1 MTDKVKEDMLLQY
14 IFQIC
19 LQEKDENSTR
29 VYLKS
34 YAKELEEHGEE
45 LHLLVSNI
53 YFFLLHKIAYLYT
66 EKKNCLNYLC
76 CCSCRALDKS
86 FYKKLDFDNK
96 YTDYLINEIFDQI
109 INVVIIFLENFDVF
123 PCNVTI
129 SYAERYD
136 IFFDFLKG
144 SCTPRFL
151 KGLLATIEQ
160 NDREYVEEKEQEGES
175 KPDENG
181 KQLIRFFKP
190 IIELI
195 LKKLFS
201 RNLVFPQNDV
211 ALLLKFLTGFKSVA
225 DLIMRTDC
233 IFLHINVENR
243 MKDNFSEEREKEGS
257 RTKPVN
263 IISTGYRERS
273 TITNAANAAAPN
285 TTNSTLN
292 NTVAGATNNI
302 GFLNE
307 IPAGPNVNL
316 FWYDAFNPRG
326 RFSLNVGG
334 LLTRENNSGNNPV
347 DNINRGNVSRSNT
360 SGAAYAYRRR
370 NEGRSTR
377 YSSDK
382 EISGCGYILQCNS
395 LLGMLL
401 SPTVL
406 TMPNIT
412 NREEIPMYKHFYN
425 STTNSLKKMT
435 LGQLVNIYVLLRNDL
450 DWVLENCAEIFKNL
464 LKGSNESKK
473 KILLWISC
481 VLLSNEKKTKL
492 MYNFT
497 SYPQSLDDSYGIF
510 LKILGESS
518 YGFCL
523 NLFWVLLYLC
533 EPITVNKIN
542 DMDFFFFLRDDPF
555 SKFILKNITNQPSFE
570 EKENVEKI
578 KKKIK
583 NTDAYKKE
591 PKFITC
597 IFWMTFK
604 AMGVFLKPA
613 LDEFIRITQG
623 VENAKNKN
631 LYYMNV
637 HVWKIFLYNTRF
649 IQLLF
654 KFLHL
659 AMSYFLQVVYLFDVN
674 GNVNN
679 TMQTFLADH
688 KNHLP
693 SLVLKCCPPPNEKYF
708 GKLKH
713 TVDISERG
721 NAGGRGGENTSE
733 EKGKHAIDSNN
744 NTPSADTNDNALNN
758 TSDNNV
764 NAADNTHNTNNNN
777 TAFPNGISNP
787 SSGLNMEGRA
797 DEFEFENIDRLHA
810 SPQFS
815 IIPSFFLGDIFEII
829 YLLYDLDHIFKNL
842 SRSENFITYL
852 DMELFIAFSVFT
864 MLSEK
869 HVKSVH
875 LRCESAPRTFSFLY
889 KLGYLKKFIEEC
901 DLTKKYII
909 KSFTN
914 IFIASQK
921 GAYTERI
928 QTRVR
933 IVENFN
939 AFFLNK
945 TYVNQFTQ
953 IVINNNNLFVHLIHL
968 LLNDVSFLVEEVVT
982 YLSEIKRREDK
993 KEEETIAAN
1002 ATGTNRN
1009 NTSTHTNIA
1018 ATTTATSN
1026 TSTRTSRNNNNSIN
1040 NNSTANESTSE
1051 NAVTAGSVTND
1062 TRNSNTNAN
1071 TNANTNSSANSSNNN
1086 VMNIMGGV
1094 SSINENENLG
1104 VDGSLSET
1112 SEIED
1117 PGVETEIENESM
1129 RNLAAKTKMIISYCF
1144 KSCIF
1149 LNLLCK
1155 NYSTN
1160 IVTSNTILAQ
1170 IVTCLNC
1177 YFDYLV
1183 GPKCLNIKV
1192 KNMEQYN
1199 FRPHLWLTSIVESY
1213 LFLLNAG
1220 KEYEELLI
1228 REIANEGRY
1237 YKPEIF
1243 NKAYYICKREMLL
1256 HKEELNKFKSFCQ
1269 QIVDMKDEVELFED
1283 VSDIPDEFLDPI
1295 IQDIMLDPVLL
1306 PTSGIV
1312 IDRKN
1317 IERHLMS
1324 EPNDPFNRAPLTKEQ
1339 LVPQPE
1345 LKERINKYID
1355 QVRKEK
1361 KEKKRLELEKE
1372 RELELQMEMEIE
1384 KGIVAKDVFAEVKRE
1399 TSAPKDKTEEGETN
1413 IEN

>member
-1 MTDKVKEDMLLQY
+1 MTDKVKEDALLQN

-19 LQEKDENSTR
+19 LKKGEASNSK
-29 VYLKS
+29 VYLES
-34 YAKELEEHGEE
+34 YAEE
-45 LHLLVSNI
+45 LKQHDEELYLLVTNI
-53 YFFLLHKIAYLYT
+53 YFFLLHKIAYLYKQ
-66 EKKNCLNYLC
+66 KKNCLSYLC
-76 CCSCRALDKS
+76 SCSVRALDKCI
-86 FYKKLDFDNK
+86 YKNLNFENK
-96 YTDYLINEIFDQI
+96 YTEYLINEIFDQI
-109 INVVIIFLENFDVF
+109 INVVVIFLENFDVF
-123 PCNVTI
+123 PCNVKIAYT
-129 SYAERYD
+129 ERYN
-136 IFFDFLKG
+136 IFFEFLKG
-144 SCTPRFL
+144 SCTARFL

-160 NDREYVEEKEQEGES
+160 NDKDDEDATEQTANATTSVTSTTTGTNTNTSES
-175 KPDENG
+175 E
-181 KQLIRFFKP
+181 KQLVRFFKP
-190 IIELI
+190 IIDLCM
-195 LKKLFS
+195 KNLFS
-201 RNLVFPQNDV
+201 RNLVYPKNDV
-211 ALLLKFLTGFKSVA
+211 AVLLKFLTSFKTIA
-225 DLIMRTDC
+225 DLIMRTEH
-233 IFLHINVENR
+233 IFLHLNLENR
-243 MKDNFSEEREKEGS
+243 MKDNFLEDPKKKDSLTKGS
-257 RTKPVN
+257 SN
-263 IISTGYRERS
+263 IPTSNRDN
-273 TITNAANAAAPN
+273 TITGTTNTATTTSN
-285 TTNSTLN
+285 TTNNVTT
-292 NTVAGATNNI
+292 NTPVNETNRM
-302 GFLNE
+302 GFISE
-307 IPAGPNVNL
+307 IPGGTNMNL

-326 RFSLNVGG
+326 RFSINVGSFLAG
-334 LLTRENNSGNNPV
+334 ENNRINIGSGNMNNNNTTV
-347 DNINRGNVSRSNT
+347 GGVSRSNT
-360 SGAAYAYRRR
+360 TGAAYAYRRR
-370 NEGRSTR
+370 TDTR
-377 YSSDK
+377 NSPYSSDK
-382 EISGCGYILQCNS
+382 EVNGCGYIYQCS
-395 LLGMLL
+395 SFLGMLL

-425 STTNSLKKMT
+425 STTNSLNKMT
-435 LGQLVNIYVLLRNDL
+435 LGQLTNIYVLLRKDT
-450 DWVLENCAEIFKNL
+450 DWILENAADIIKNL

-473 KILLWISC
+473 KVLLWISC
-481 VLLSNEKKTKL
+481 ILLSNEKKTKL

-510 LKILGESS
+510 LRILGESS

-523 NLFWVLLYLC
+523 NLFWILLYLC
-533 EPITVNKIN
+533 EPITINKIN

-555 SKFILKNITNQPSFE
+555 SKFILKNIINQPSFVD
-570 EKENVEKI
+570 KENVDRI
-578 KKKIK
+578 KKKMK
-583 NTDAYKKE
+583 NTDTYKKE

-604 AMGVFLKPA
+604 ALGVFFKPA
-613 LDEFIRITQG
+613 LDEFIKITQG
-623 VENAKNKN
+623 VENSKKKN
-631 LYYMNV
+631 LYYMNI
-637 HVWKIFLYNTRF
+637 HAWKIFLYNRRF

-659 AMSYFLQVVYLFDVN
+659 AMSYFLQVAYLFDYN

-679 TMQTFLADH
+679 SMQTFLNDH

-708 GKLKH
+708 GKVR
-713 TVDISERG
+713 T
-721 NAGGRGGENTSE
+721 
-733 EKGKHAIDSNN
+733 
-744 NTPSADTNDNALNN
+744 SADATETGGIGTETRAVSGLTQNIKETHEVFETDWTNPNN
-758 TSDNNV
+758 TSRNRDGNIRNRDGEH
-764 NAADNTHNTNNNN
+764 ASSMNNNATN
-777 TAFPNGISNP
+777 VTSEIHTTTYHNGIEN
-787 SSGLNMEGRA
+787 SGNETNA
-797 DEFEFENIDRLHA
+797 EDRLAGDALEEVDRLYA

-815 IIPSFFLGDIFEII
+815 IIPTFFLGDIFEII
-829 YLLYDLDHIFKNL
+829 YLLYDLDHIFKNQ
-842 SRSENFITYL
+842 SNNENFLSYL

-869 HVKSVH
+869 HIKSIH

-889 KLGYLKKFIEEC
+889 KLDNIKKIIEES

-921 GAYTERI
+921 GAYTERM

-939 AFFLNK
+939 TFFLNK

-993 KEEETIAAN
+993 KEEETTETNASGANNNTTGGNANSTSTNN
-1002 ATGTNRN
+1002 ATGSNGIGSSTINVVRNMNTNNSN
-1009 NTSTHTNIA
+1009 NNI
-1018 ATTTATSN
+1018 N
-1026 TSTRTSRNNNNSIN
+1026 SRSNNNNN
-1040 NNSTANESTSE
+1040 DNGTNE
-1051 NAVTAGSVTND
+1051 
-1062 TRNSNTNAN
+1062 NTNL
-1071 TNANTNSSANSSNNN
+1071 NNR
-1086 VMNIMGGV
+1086 G
-1094 SSINENENLG
+1094 ENENVG
-1104 VDGSLSET
+1104 GADESLSET
-1112 SEIED
+1112 SEIENS
-1117 PGVETEIENESM
+1117 GIETDIENESM
-1129 RNLAAKTKMIISYCF
+1129 RNLAAKTKMIITYCY

-1155 NYSTN
+1155 HYSTN

-1213 LFLLNAG
+1213 LYLLNSG
-1220 KEYEELLI
+1220 KEHEELLI

-1237 YKPEIF
+1237 YKPEVF

-1269 QIVDMKDEVELFED
+1269 QIVDMKDEVELFDD
-1283 VSDIPDEFLDPI
+1283 VNDIPDEFLDPI
-1295 IQDIMLDPVLL
+1295 LQDIMLDPVLL
-1306 PTSGIV
+1306 PTSGII

-1345 LKERINKYID
+1345 LQTKIANYIE

-1361 KEKKRLELEKE
+1361 REKKRLEMEKQLEKE
-1372 RELELQMEMEIE
+1372 KELEMEME
-1384 KGIVAKDVFAEVKRE
+1384 KGIVAKDVFAESKRE
-1399 TSAPKDKTEEGETN
+1399 REKNKTEEK
-1413 IEN
+1413 ENTI